1 MTNSREPLIID
12 CLGDMCPVP
21 MLKFRDVRDRYHQGM
36 LVKIIT
42 DHSCA
47 SENIINYCKENK
59 YSFYVVEPMPG
70 IWEIFLDK
78 EKTFD

>member
-1 MTNSREPLIID
+1 MTKDKEPIIID

-21 MLKFRDVRDRYHQGM
+21 MLKFRDIRECYHQGKCI
-36 LVKIIT
+36 KIIT

-59 YSFYVVEPMPG
+59 YSFHVVEPMPG
-70 IWEIFLDK
+70 IWEIFLAKK
-78 EKTFD
+78 ETP